1 MKVMVNGVDRTFD
14 DGLSIQGLLDEMGV
28 KTEATAVQYN
38 GDILPREDLPNITV
52 NEGDALELVR
62 IVGGG

>member
-1 MKVMVNGVDRTFD
+1 MKVMVNGIDRKFD

-28 KTEATAVQYN
+28 KADVTAVQHN